1 MYWKDRTAGHKYF
14 ENLDRLPAVWT
25 TALIAF
31 IKGHPELNWVRQIKC
46 NNTVIVENSKIKE
59 QSDLII
65 NDISNGQAVFWRQL
79 THLQQFRGIK
89 LDIRGT
95 QRQLSEN
102 ICLEDDLRSRIFG
115 TSAVKFLS

>member
-31 IKGHPELNWVRQIKC
+31 IKGHPKLNWVRQINC

-59 QSDLII
+59 QSDLSI
-65 NDISNGQAVFWRQL
+65 NDISNGQAVF
-79 THLQQFRGIK
+79 
-89 LDIRGT
+89 
-95 QRQLSEN
+95 
-102 ICLEDDLRSRIFG
+102 
-115 TSAVKFLS
+115 